1 MSLFVKYCL
10 FALVM
15 IFASLPVCEEEVIAA
30 STEQASAYIQPN
42 NDTYSFNV
50 TDFNLEGYLQSQA
63 RTNLN
68 LSSRRWTPTVDR
80 KLFVIVAILYARY
93 FSSQQKYMQTSNLAV
108 VSKPPT
114 DYYLYTLERMR
125 I

>member
-1 MSLFVKYCL
+1 MSLFIKYCL
-10 FALVM
+10 FVFLM
-15 IFASLPVCEEEVIAA
+15 IFASLPVCEEEVIDA
-30 STEQASAYIQPN
+30 STQQTSIYIQAN
-42 NDTYSFNV
+42 NDTLSFDV
-50 TDFNLEGYLQSQA
+50 TDFNLEGYIQNQA

-68 LSSRRWTPTVDR
+68 LSNRRWTPTVDR

-93 FSSQQKYMQTSNLAV
+93 FSSLQKYMQTSNLAV
-108 VSKPPT
+108 ISKPPT